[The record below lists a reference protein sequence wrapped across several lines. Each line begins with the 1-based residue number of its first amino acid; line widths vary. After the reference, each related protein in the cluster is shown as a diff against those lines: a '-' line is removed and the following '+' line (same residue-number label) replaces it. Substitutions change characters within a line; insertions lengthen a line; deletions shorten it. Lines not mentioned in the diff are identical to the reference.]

1 MKKKIKK
8 VSYVNIGHK
17 NIYKNLKKEKQI
29 QKMEDWLW
37 DNHYSKLPRIH
48 ILFEENQCSKE

>member
-8 VSYVNIGHK
+8 VSYV

-37 DNHYSKLPRIH
+37 DNHHSKLHRIH
-48 ILFEENQCSKE
+48 IVFEENQCNKE

>member
-1 MKKKIKK
+1 MKKQKKK
-8 VSYVNIGHK
+8 VSYVK
-17 NIYKNLKKEKQI
+17 LYKEMRKEKQQ

-48 ILFEENQCSKE
+48 IVFEENQCNKE

>member
-8 VSYVNIGHK
+8 VSYV

-37 DNHYSKLPRIH
+37 DNHHSKLPRIH
-48 ILFEENQCSKE
+48 ILFEENQCNKK